1 MAHRLA
7 LGLLALAVL
16 GVLALPL
23 AAAPAEQGKGLTPLR
38 LVVFSVAPALAAA
51 GDQGYLEAEGLA
63 LTVDTVNNSS
73 EQMQGFTAGRWDVVH
88 TLFDNLLAYADRA
101 GVQSVAFAVTDVRD
115 LSLYVLPE
123 IASYDDLRGRP
134 VAVDA
139 VDTAV
144 ALVLRRL
151 LLTHGLDATRGDY
164 ELVPAGGQQLRLQ
177 SLLRGETA
185 AAMMGPPDSTTAA
198 EAGLRRLGHH
208 SEIIPDY
215 PGLTLAARDT
225 WLADAANRDAAV
237 RLLRAWRRGAA
248 WVADP
253 ANREAAIARALER
266 SGGSREGAMAQLDA
280 VATDLALS
288 PTGLAAVRDLRV
300 ELGLT
305 PPPGPVVERF
315 YDLSLV
321 EQAGR

>member
-1 MAHRLA
+1 MLLRLA
-7 LGLLALAVL
+7 VAVL
-16 GVLALPL
+16 VLVLLGMPRLPPL
-23 AAAPAEQGKGLTPLR
+23 AAPAEQGKSALPLR
-38 LVVFSVAPALAAA
+38 LVVFTVAPALAAA
-51 GDQGYLEAEGLA
+51 RDQGYLEAEGLA
-63 LTVDTVNNSS
+63 VSIDTMNNSTD
-73 EQMQGFTAGRWDVVH
+73 QMQGFAAGRWDVVH

-115 LSLYVLPE
+115 LSLYALPE

-151 LLTHGLDATRGDY
+151 LLAHGLDAARGDY
-164 ELVPAGGQQLRLQ
+164 ELVPAGGQPLRLQ

-185 AAMMGPPDSTTAA
+185 AAMLGPPDSTVAA
-198 EAGLRRLGHH
+198 QAGLRLLGHH
-208 SEIIPDY
+208 SEVIPDY

-237 RLLRAWRRGAA
+237 RLLRAWQRGAA
-248 WVADP
+248 WVTDP
-253 ANREAAIARALER
+253 ANREAAIAHAMQR
-266 SGGSREGAMAQLDA
+266 SGGSREGAVAQLDA

-288 PTGLAAVRDLRV
+288 PAGLAAVRDLRV

-321 EQAGR
+321 EQARR

>member
-7 LGLLALAVL
+7 LVVLALGLLGLP
-16 GVLALPL
+16 ALPL
-23 AAAPAEQGKGLTPLR
+23 AAAPAEQGKGTVPLR
-38 LVVFSVAPALAAA
+38 LVVFTVAPALAVAR
-51 GDQGYLEAEGLA
+51 DRGYLEAEGLA
-63 LTVDTVNNSS
+63 VTVDTIGNST

-88 TLFDNLLAYADRA
+88 TLFDNLLAYAERT
-101 GVQSVAFAVTDVRD
+101 GVQAVAFAVTDVRD
-115 LSLYVLPE
+115 LSLYALPE

-151 LLTHGLDATRGDY
+151 LLAHGLDAARGDY
-164 ELVPAGGQQLRLQ
+164 ELVAVGGQPLRLQ

-185 AAMMGPPDSTTAA
+185 AAMLGPPDSAVAA
-198 EAGLRRLGHH
+198 QAGLRRLGHH
-208 SEIIPDY
+208 REIIPDY

-225 WLADAANRDAAV
+225 WLADGANRDAAV
-237 RLLRAWRRGAA
+237 RLLRAWQRGAA
-248 WVADP
+248 WLAAP
-253 ANREAAIARALER
+253 ANREAALAGALER
-266 SGGSREGAMAQLDA
+266 SGGSREGAIAQLDA
-280 VATDLALS
+280 VATDLRLS
-288 PTGLAAVRDLRV
+288 PAGLAAVRDLRV

-315 YDLSLV
+315 YDLSLA
-321 EQAGR
+321 EEARR